1 MGACRS
7 RAAAAPAPV
16 RAAPTSVALV
26 IELPS
31 KKRRDLSVKSDWPLS
46 RVARELECLGMRVGR
61 LMFAGE
67 PVDPEASVGSQGMC
81 DGAVLVAETARPVAP
96 RPRECPYC
104 RSRSCYDIRTR
115 P

>member
-7 RAAAAPAPV
+7 RAAPAPI

-46 RVARELECLGMRVGR
+46 RVARELECLGM

-67 PVDPEASVGSQGMC
+67 PVDPQASVGSQGMC
-81 DGAVLVAETARPVAP
+81 DGAVLVAETVLVLPQPLLLRH
-96 RPRECPYC
+96 
-104 RSRSCYDIRTR
+104 SN
-115 P
+115 